1 MQITNDIYLVG
12 SDQFGLSYA
21 LDCNCYLIDGGGQLA
36 LIDTGVGLGV
46 RDICSQIS
54 AHGFDPKSL
63 DKIII
68 THSHLGHYGGADELR
83 ELTGAKVWAPEL
95 AAEIMTTLE
104 EPAIKIGFKFNRYP
118 DGFKPRSCKPVG
130 KFQLSAIQL
139 RGHTV
144 DSTCYFLEIDEERA
158 LFTGDTVFYAGKIG
172 LINVE
177 TCSMAHYRE
186 DICKLR
192 DLAITQLFPAHGV
205 FVLRGGQKHVDR
217 AIFKLSDFVM
227 PETFFE
233 TNEFVWDRE
242 YLSLMG

>member
-36 LIDTGVGLGV
+36 LIDTGLGLGV

-54 AHGFDPKSL
+54 AHGFDLKSL

-118 DGFKPRSCKPVG
+118 DGFRPRACKPDEIIRDGDLIPVG

-144 DSTCYFLEIDEERA
+144 DSTCYLLEIDGERA
-158 LFTGDTVFYAGKIG
+158 LFTGDTVFYAGKLG

-177 TCSMAHYRE
+177 TCSMAHYRK
-186 DICKLR
+186 DI
-192 DLAITQLFPAHGV
+192 
-205 FVLRGGQKHVDR
+205 
-217 AIFKLSDFVM
+217 
-227 PETFFE
+227 
-233 TNEFVWDRE
+233 
-242 YLSLMG
+242 